1 MKKIQ
6 QEWTI
11 LEKDL
16 PGKNLFFFFL
26 AFANNLSPR
35 FRQILFELQYYEL
48 MHGKQ
53 DVKEN
58 LMDNMNSNAAA

>member
-16 PGKNLFFFFL
+16 PGKNLCFFFF
-26 AFANNLSPR
+26 AFAKNLSSH
-35 FRQILFELQYYEL
+35 FRQILFELQWYEL

-53 DVKEN
+53 DVKEH
-58 LMDNMNSNAAA
+58 LMDNMN